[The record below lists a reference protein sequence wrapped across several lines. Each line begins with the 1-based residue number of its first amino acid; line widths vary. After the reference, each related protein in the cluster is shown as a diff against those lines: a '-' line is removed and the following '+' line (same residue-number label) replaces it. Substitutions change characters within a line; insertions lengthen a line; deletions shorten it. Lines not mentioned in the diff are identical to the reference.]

1 MNTEARTKA
10 FQFMNEAMAIL
21 PQNCLTNHSCP
32 SHLSLTG
39 GFDFLTAVQ
48 FTNER
53 LFHQRSE
60 NGQEK
65 ELSSASSYL
74 RKTVSFPTN
83 PVTEVR
89 LRPYTSKFEAKNIF
103 YQAEDYKKFRS
114 EARSQRIEKELIFK
128 IEGDLLESDSFEI
141 DFSLITAFVSVIL
154 AIVFLFACAL
164 SMIEKAYASR
174 QASCKTY
181 VQWSQ
186 QKSSTRQFCPASRSG
201 DRLKLP
207 KYTL

>member
-1 MNTEARTKA
+1 
-10 FQFMNEAMAIL
+10 MNEAMAIL
-21 PQNCLTNHSCP
+21 THNCLTNHSYP

-39 GFDFLTAVQ
+39 GFDFLTAAQ

-53 LFHQRSE
+53 LLHQRAD
-60 NGQEK
+60 NGQDK
-65 ELSSASSYL
+65 ELSAISSCL

-114 EARSQRIEKELIFK
+114 EARSQRIEKELILK
-128 IEGDLLESDSFEI
+128 IEGDLLESDSLDI
-141 DFSLITAFVSVIL
+141 DFSLLTAFVSVIL

-164 SMIEKAYASR
+164 SVIEKAYASR
-174 QASCKTY
+174 RVSCKTY

-186 QKSSTRQFCPASRSG
+186 QKSPTGQFCPDSRSG
-201 DRLKLP
+201 DSLKLP